1 MKHIKPIKGVW
12 PVLLI
17 CLLLSAVLC
26 GVCGVLRLVVL
37 RADTYMRAVEIP
49 SVRREM
55 YQAIREDLEL
65 QCRQYA
71 MPWENV
77 SGGISDEAL
86 NECTKAYFSN
96 YVTVF
101 LSGGEVTSVTA
112 TFAHKD
118 EIVQAIAEYAAAHPE
133 SIYAQ
138 ESENVTLLA
147 DFLQT
152 RIETQI
158 GVLSQPFITT
168 ILQRAAPYIA
178 LFNQLS
184 GWFETTLLVF
194 GTCLVLSV
202 LYLILAGGKR
212 RFYACCMGMTF
223 LSLLFFLPSLMLYFS
238 HLPNRLVLDAGV
250 LHAYMVGIWDTVF
263 DILTLFFGVLF
274 LVCFL
279 LFVFSAVR
287 LVYKTKPTSLQGQM
301 PQVLEGQKP

>member
-96 YVTVF
+96 YVTAF
-101 LSGGEVTSVTA
+101 LSGGDVTSVTA
-112 TFAHKD
+112 TFTHKD

-212 RFYACCMGMTF
+212 RCYACCMGMTF

-250 LHAYMVGIWDTVF
+250 LHAYMVGIWDTLF
-263 DILTLFFGVLF
+263 GILTLCFGVLF

-301 PQVLEGQKP
+301 P